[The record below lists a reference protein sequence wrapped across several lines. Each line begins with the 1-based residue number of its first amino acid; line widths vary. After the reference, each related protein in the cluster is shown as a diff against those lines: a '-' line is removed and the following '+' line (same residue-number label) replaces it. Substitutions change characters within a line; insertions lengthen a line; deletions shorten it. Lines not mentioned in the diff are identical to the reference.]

1 MVCPN
6 QCSTQA
12 DVCHR
17 FLTGLQPVWLA
28 LCSTAYKLQL
38 PWTSP
43 CEMCFCKESVTP
55 CLSPASLGQ
64 WCCSAFLP
72 GTVNFLRTP
81 LLSQGRGL
89 RSSKMLCEDASC
101 WLKKLLALLLA
112 VTHNFLEEMGSRW
125 TIYISFPGIYIWKK
139 NVKKGKW
146 GYRAS
151 KLHKMYL

>member
-1 MVCPN
+1 MLHPGWRLSQVFDWITASLVGIVLYSI
-6 QCSTQA
+6 QASTPLNLTLWDVFLQG
-12 DVCHR
+12 VCHTLPQPSFPGAMVLQCLFAR
-17 FLTGLQPVWLA
+17 HCELPEDPSSFTGQRAQIIKDAVWR
-28 LCSTAYKLQL
+28 C
-38 PWTSP
+38 
-43 CEMCFCKESVTP
+43 
-55 CLSPASLGQ
+55 
-64 WCCSAFLP
+64 
-72 GTVNFLRTP
+72 
-81 LLSQGRGL
+81 
-89 RSSKMLCEDASC
+89 SC